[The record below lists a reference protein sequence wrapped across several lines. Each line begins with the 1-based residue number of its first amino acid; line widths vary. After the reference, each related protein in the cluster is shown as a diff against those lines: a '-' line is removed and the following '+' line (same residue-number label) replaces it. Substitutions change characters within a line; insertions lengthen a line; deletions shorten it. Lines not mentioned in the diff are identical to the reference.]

1 MVHNKLPLVV
11 TQAAILQSLQKR
23 RSLRVPLV
31 GRKPREHH
39 AVANGAIDLLQRD
52 PMFGTIDDIVGNAR
66 FLPTLRISP
75 SMFGKKERAVEQRPK
90 RTVVRGVGQMHRD
103 HAVVDLAGVAAVLS
117 LDARGVRA
125 LLGMARF
132 VDDADRLGVRVIAGD
147 DLRHPIPRRF
157 LVPLIAAEEL
167 LQTAG
172 RDPRV
177 ERNRFGALAVHV
189 TQLTTNVDRQL
200 VAWLTPPKTLGKLA
214 QKIGQ
219 FRPQRLDL
227 FRRHASL
234 LTTSM
239 MSRRCDHYRIA
250 QTCQGALQC

>member
-1 MVHNKLPLVV
+1 MAHPQLALGVLQAAFDRPATKRHRQDCFQRRARRGIGQEVLFLGRIEHVADPHQPVRSQRAAVTAQPQRHRLGVPDHRPAAAVFDVIPRPRHVAHVAGIAAEVLDGFRSDRRRRSRPETVSAEVAGHFHDV

-103 HAVVDLAGVAAVLS
+103 HAVVDLAGVAAVLP
-117 LDARGVRA
+117 LDAGGVRA
-125 LLGMARF
+125 LLG
-132 VDDADRLGVRVIAGD
+132 GG
-147 DLRHPIPRRF
+147 PIRR
-157 LVPLIAAEEL
+157 
-167 LQTAG
+167 
-172 RDPRV
+172 
-177 ERNRFGALAVHV
+177 
-189 TQLTTNVDRQL
+189 
-200 VAWLTPPKTLGKLA
+200 
-214 QKIGQ
+214 
-219 FRPQRLDL
+219 
-227 FRRHASL
+227 
-234 LTTSM
+234 
-239 MSRRCDHYRIA
+239 
-250 QTCQGALQC
+250 